1 MDSVTHVA
9 FGAAIGEILMGHKL
23 GKKAML
29 IGAIACTVPD
39 LDVFLTMGNHDPL
52 AYVQMHRS
60 YSHAPFTHFFLALPL
75 AYITYLLYKKK
86 QDFLPLY
93 GLWLVAMLLHSTVD
107 LCTTFGTQFLLPF
120 TNQLVAFNSI
130 NIIDPLYTLPML
142 VWFFTAWVRKRSN
155 FNSRKFAI
163 VAMVVSHLYMLS
175 VLAAKGVAHRQF
187 TNQLQQQHIPYTEL
201 STTPAILNGM
211 LWSGIA
217 YNDSTISVGEYSIW
231 DKDKNTRFVTFNRN
245 RNLEQQYAGDKLNTV
260 IWFSQGKY
268 LIEPVT
274 DTTARF
280 YIIKW
285 GRFDFS
291 KNTAEQTF
299 KFYYTLT
306 KSQGKVTITVHDPG
320 DDDFKFSEAFAQ
332 LWQRIFYY

>member
-1 MDSVTHVA
+1 
-9 FGAAIGEILMGHKL
+9 
-23 GKKAML
+23 
-29 IGAIACTVPD
+29 
-39 LDVFLTMGNHDPL
+39 
-52 AYVQMHRS
+52 
-60 YSHAPFTHFFLALPL
+60 
-75 AYITYLLYKKK
+75 
-86 QDFLPLY
+86 
-93 GLWLVAMLLHSTVD
+93 
-107 LCTTFGTQFLLPF
+107 
-120 TNQLVAFNSI
+120 
-130 NIIDPLYTLPML
+130 
-142 VWFFTAWVRKRSN
+142 
-155 FNSRKFAI
+155 
-163 VAMVVSHLYMLS
+163 MLS
-175 VLAAKGVAHRQF
+175 VLAVKGVAHRQF

-217 YNDSTISVGEYSIW
+217 YNDSMISVGEYSIW

-260 IWFSQGKY
+260 KWFSQGKY
-268 LIEPVT
+268 LMEAVT

-280 YIIKW
+280 YIVKW

-332 LWQRIFYY
+332 LWQRIFYN